1 MTYQVT
7 YSEPNNPAKAPI
19 IVADQTLNTQTS
31 ITFVGKNY
39 AGYGAVL
46 ATDMLHM
53 LENFANATAPANPV
67 QGQLWYDTAG
77 GINTLKVYD
86 GTTWGAAGS
95 LKKSASAPD
104 VANSTVGD
112 LWSDTANNQL
122 YLFSGSNWIL
132 VGPQFSAGT
141 LTGPIVDEIVDTN
154 NITYPVISLYANN
167 YRIAIIS
174 KDTFIPKAYIAG
186 FSSIN
191 QGINLST
198 TDSTNTASL
207 SRIWGTAS
215 SADALLV
222 NNTAIPASSF
232 LRNDQV
238 SLTNNAINIKSDAGI
253 SLGQSLNFN
262 IGVNGNSTVFYSKS
276 SSNSIDFNLN
286 SSILVHLSPLGK
298 VGIGPNNVTPASA
311 LDVLGTI
318 TTSAG
323 LTDTGTLDLTDTN
336 GPSIQTLGGLQVA
349 KKTSLGDD
357 TTINGQ
363 LYLNWIDS
371 SSNPI
376 TGAALLPSTTAIYD
390 IGSANATFRNIY
402 AQSFVGNFNGV
413 FTGQLT
419 GSITGAAAKL
429 QSPTNFRL
437 TGDVSAPDVSFDGQ
451 TTSGVALFNT
461 TISSGIITSKA
472 AADDSAP
479 TDQLLVYRAGTGL
492 LSMTKQTLFNH
503 VATMPVGALMPF
515 AGTTVPPGY
524 LLCDGSEVKVSDY
537 TALFQVIGY
546 VYKPTQLLQG
556 LGTFALPDMRGR
568 FPLGRDNMDNGVT
581 VPSKD
586 GSGTQIQTGGG
597 SANRVTDITADTIGT
612 GSGSQTQTLTINNL
626 PDHFHNLSSGNAQY
640 YAAGLPGAGPDPNA
654 VPGLGLP
661 TTSSGSGFP
670 SSGSV
675 TANTLGQGFLTMN
688 PYATINYI
696 IYTGAL

>member
-19 IVADQTLNTQTS
+19 VVADQTLNTQTS

-39 AGYGAVL
+39 AGYGPVI
-46 ATDMLHM
+46 ATDLLHL
-53 LENFANATAPANPV
+53 LENFANSSPPSNPV

-77 GINTLKVYD
+77 SINTLKVYD

-95 LKKSASAPD
+95 LKKSATAPD
-104 VANSTVGD
+104 VANSSPGD
-112 LWSDTANNQL
+112 LWSNTDTSQL
-122 YLFSGSNWIL
+122 YLFSGSNWLL
-132 VGPQFSAGT
+132 VGPQFSTGT
-141 LTGPIVDEIVDTN
+141 LTGPIVDEIIDVN
-154 NITYPVISLYANN
+154 NETYSVISLYANN

-186 FSSIN
+186 FANIN

-198 TDSTNTASL
+198 TDTTSSTSL

-222 NNTAIPASSF
+222 NNTVVPASSF

-238 SLTNNAINIKSDAGI
+238 SLTSNAINIKTDAGI
-253 SLGQSLNFN
+253 SLGNSLNFN
-262 IGVNGNSTVFYSKS
+262 IGVNGNSTVFYSKG
-276 SSNSIDFNLN
+276 SSNSIEFNLN
-286 SSILVHLSPLGK
+286 SSILIHVSPLGK
-298 VGIGPNNVTPASA
+298 IGIGLNNISPAST
-311 LDVLGTI
+311 LDVDGTI

-323 LTDTGTLDLTDTN
+323 LNDLGTSDVGDIA
-336 GPSIQTLGGLQVA
+336 GASIKTLGGLSVA
-349 KKTSLGDD
+349 KASNLGDD
-357 TTINGQ
+357 TTISGQ
-363 LYLNWIDS
+363 LYLNWLH
-371 SSNPI
+371 NGEPV
-376 TGAALLPSTTAIYD
+376 TGPALLPSTTGIYD
-390 IGSANATFRNIY
+390 IGSASATFRNIY

-419 GSITGAAAKL
+419 GSISGAAAKL

-451 TTSGVALFNT
+451 TQTGVALFNT
-461 TISSGIITSKA
+461 SISSGIITSKA
-472 AADDSAP
+472 AADDSSP
-479 TDQLLVYRAGTGL
+479 TDQFLVYRAGSGL
-492 LSMTKQTLFNH
+492 LSMTKQTLLNH
-503 VATMPVGALMPF
+503 VATVPVGTLFPF
-515 AGTTVPPGY
+515 AGTTIPAGY
-524 LLCDGSEVKVSDY
+524 LLCDGSEVRVSEY
-537 TALFQVIGY
+537 TLLFQVIGY
-546 VYKPTQLLQG
+546 VYKPAQLLQG
-556 LGTFALPDMRGR
+556 LGTFGLPDMRGR
-568 FPLGRDNMDNGVT
+568 FALGRDNMDNGIT

-612 GSGSQTQTLTINNL
+612 GLGSQTQTLRLNNL

-661 TTSSGSGFP
+661 TTSSGSGYP

-675 TANTLGQGFLTMN
+675 TANSLGEGFSTMN

-696 IYTGAL
+696 IFTGAL